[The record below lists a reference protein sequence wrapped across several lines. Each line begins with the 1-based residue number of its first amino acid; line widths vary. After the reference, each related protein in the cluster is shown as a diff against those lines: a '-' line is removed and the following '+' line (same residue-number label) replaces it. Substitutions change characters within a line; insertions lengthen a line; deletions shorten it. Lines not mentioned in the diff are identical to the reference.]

1 MTASVWEN
9 KNMPLHLREGKRQSV
24 QNTCQADKSK
34 KSFQGVISFAQC
46 RLFWSSKQ
54 TTANQTS
61 TVQFHFWAIICIQ
74 ECPVQRDYLANQICL
89 NLHRTPGMN
98 KILNF
103 SELFQELHQSLWNIQ
118 ILVLAEINKCYNTF
132 VKVMKINPMP
142 VVRYMTLSYHW
153 IKSSIF
159 LSVCLHVKW

>member
-1 MTASVWEN
+1 MFKTLVRQTEVRSPFKVWSVLHSVGFSDLQNKPQQTKPLQFSSISEPSFAS
-9 KNMPLHLREGKRQSV
+9 RSV
-24 QNTCQADKSK
+24 QFRET
-34 KSFQGVISFAQC
+34 
-46 RLFWSSKQ
+46 
-54 TTANQTS
+54 
-61 TVQFHFWAIICIQ
+61 H
-74 ECPVQRDYLANQICL
+74 YLANQICL

-103 SELFQELHQSLWNIQ
+103 SKLFQELHQSLWNIQ

-153 IKSSIF
+153 IKSCIF